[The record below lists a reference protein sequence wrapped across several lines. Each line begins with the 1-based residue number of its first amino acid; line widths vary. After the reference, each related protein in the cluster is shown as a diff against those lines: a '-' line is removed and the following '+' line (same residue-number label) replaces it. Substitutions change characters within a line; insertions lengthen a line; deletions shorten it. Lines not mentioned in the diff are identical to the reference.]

1 MSFHESEMSRSV
13 TQNSEVS
20 SCEFGSSFDEGSCA
34 GSEDGEA
41 GCDNDGRSDGNM
53 DSRGSEQDM
62 DASDKASS
70 KDEMEDGF
78 NDFMQLIEPD
88 EDISGS
94 FACSGDSDTSVLGRK
109 IKFYPKIANQQPRPE
124 EHKVNTLHSEDDFDM
139 DAACTDCKLPDV
151 VIEEVAEEALH

>member
-1 MSFHESEMSRSV
+1 MATAKISKTRHKSNTKFNGEAQTSRYRKMSFHESEMSRSV

-53 DSRGSEQDM
+53 DSRESEQDI

-70 KDEMEDGF
+70 KDEKDDGF
-78 NDFMQLIEPD
+78 NDFM
-88 EDISGS
+88 
-94 FACSGDSDTSVLGRK
+94 
-109 IKFYPKIANQQPRPE
+109 
-124 EHKVNTLHSEDDFDM
+124 
-139 DAACTDCKLPDV
+139 
-151 VIEEVAEEALH
+151 

>member
-20 SCEFGSSFDEGSCA
+20 SCEYSSSFDEGSCA

-70 KDEMEDGF
+70 KDEEEDGF

-109 IKFYPKIANQQPRPE
+109 IKFYPKIAN
-124 EHKVNTLHSEDDFDM
+124 
-139 DAACTDCKLPDV
+139 
-151 VIEEVAEEALH
+151 